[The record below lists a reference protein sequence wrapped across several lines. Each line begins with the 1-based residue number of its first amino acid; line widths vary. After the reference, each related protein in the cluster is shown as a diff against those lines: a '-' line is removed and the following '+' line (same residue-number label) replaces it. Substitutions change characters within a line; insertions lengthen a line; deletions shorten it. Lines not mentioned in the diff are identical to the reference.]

1 MLEMMVAFIIGVA
14 CGRGLD
20 WYKGSE
26 PNRESK
32 EEPEATEEEI
42 PVTEAKSE

>member
-1 MLEMMVAFIIGVA
+1 MLEMMVAFIVGVA
-14 CGRGLD
+14 CGRALD

-26 PNRESK
+26 PNLEGK
-32 EEPEATEEEI
+32 AGPEAAEEEI